1 MTKRLSEKYNFN
13 REINDQRL
21 KRETIILPVD
31 DEGNPDYEYMEQ
43 YMINIEIQFLEK
55 YLNYIK
61 NN

>member
-21 KRETIILPVD
+21 KRETIILPVE